1 MNTSAKQAQAE
12 MINRVEKLT
21 NSKAVL
27 VDEQSLEQ
35 GIGVG
40 NVSGYNFVIN
50 AGTDR
55 AQWIA
60 GDEAI
65 KQSGLRFA
73 IFNARGEEKVSLQ
86 SFFQLK
92 AKTDMLDFE
101 EKEYTVKVLP
111 CEKQ

>member
-12 MINRVEKLT
+12 MIYKVEKIT
-21 NSKAVL
+21 NSKVTFITLA
-27 VDEQSLEQ
+27 EREQ

-40 NVSGYNFVIN
+40 NVDGYNFVIN
-50 AGTDR
+50 AGTDN

-73 IFNARGEEKVSLQ
+73 IINKAGEEKVSLQ

-92 AKTDMLDFE
+92 AKTNMLDFE
-101 EKEYTVKVLP
+101 NKEYTVKVLN
-111 CEKQ
+111 Q